1 MVKLFINGYG
11 NIGKRLAS
19 AILMDNEIE
28 LVGIAKYTLDDK
40 IHEALNNDLK
50 VYVPENKVD
59 QFKNKGYPI
68 AGTIDE
74 ACNKSDLIIDAA
86 KEGIGFENKRK
97 LYEPLQKPAIFQGGE
112 DRSGRYSVADMIHN
126 SRVNYDK
133 ASGKKYVIQGS
144 CNVSGMGRL
153 MQPLIERFGNQIK
166 RFDVTLIRR
175 WADLEDSKEVKDSIE
190 WDKNPHHQEDVKD
203 FIPDANLFVDALKVP
218 SRMMHVHQ
226 MIVRFDDKAPSKD
239 TLLEIFRNEF
249 GVALFSSAKGTADVR
264 KKAIDLGYP
273 HGDTHMVHI
282 HQEVLRVQDD
292 VAKIVYSDDQTGM
305 VIPENYLL
313 VQSMYFKR
321 AKSEAIKRA
330 DRIFQMTRRKKE
342 LEEVFK

>member
-1 MVKLFINGYG
+1 
-11 NIGKRLAS
+11 
-19 AILMDNEIE
+19 MDNEIE
-28 LVGIAKYTLDDK
+28 LVGIAKYTLDEK
-40 IHEALNNDLK
+40 IQEALDNDYK
-50 VYVPENKVD
+50 VYVPENKIG
-59 QFKNKGYPI
+59 QFKDKGFPI

-86 KEGIGFENKRK
+86 KEGGGFENKVK
-97 LYEPLQKPAIFQGGE
+97 FYEPLQKPAIFQGGE
-112 DRSGRYSVADMIHN
+112 DRNGRYSVAEMIHN
-126 SRVNYDK
+126 SRVNYEK

-226 MIVRFDDKAPSKD
+226 MIIRFDNKAPSKD
-239 TLLEIFRNEF
+239 TLLELFRDEF

-264 KKAIDLGYP
+264 KRAIELGYP

-292 VAKIVYSDDQTGM
+292 VAKITYSDDQTGM

-313 VQSMYFKR
+313 VQSMCFKR
-321 AKSEAIKRA
+321 ARSDAIKRA

>member
-1 MVKLFINGYG
+1 
-11 NIGKRLAS
+11 
-19 AILMDNEIE
+19 MDSEIE

-40 IHEALNNDLK
+40 IQDAINNNIN
-50 VYVPENKVD
+50 VYVPENKIN
-59 QFKNKGYPI
+59 QFRQKGYPI
-68 AGTIDE
+68 AGTIEE
-74 ACNKSDLIIDAA
+74 ACNKSDLVLDAA
-86 KEGIGFENKRK
+86 KEGGGFENKRK
-97 LYEPLQKPAIFQGGE
+97 FYQPLQKPAIFQGGE
-112 DRSGRYSVADMIHN
+112 DRNGQYSVADMIHN
-126 SRVNYDK
+126 SRVNYEK

-203 FIPDANLFVDALKVP
+203 FIPNANLFVDALKVP

-226 MIVRFDDKAPSKD
+226 MIIRFDDKAPSED
-239 TLLEIFRNEF
+239 TLLELFRNEF

-264 KKAIDLGYP
+264 KKAIELGYP

-282 HQEVLRVQDD
+282 HKEVLRVQDD

-313 VQSMYFKR
+313 LQSMYFKR
-321 AKSEAIKRA
+321 DRPDAIKRA
-330 DRIFQMTRRKKE
+330 DRLFQMTRRKKE
-342 LEEVFK
+342 LEEAFK